1 MVSRNA
7 CVCAPMVSSQW
18 PLLLRPPMQAQLPAL
33 LRDHVTASDARS
45 MNSMLAGKVLADA
58 VQRHSQRI
66 VDQFAAEIKAGRD
79 HPALVTLRREDFGI
93 VPPGAEGAGGR
104 DNDMPHTVLK
114 DLDLVI
120 GLRKV
125 KQHIRAL
132 HATTLVNS
140 ARRAV
145 GLGLGSKQ
153 ASKSLHMVF
162 KVNAVKHSH
171 TEPRFN
177 QHAVAAQGNP
187 GTGKSTMAK
196 IIGACRRAI
205 VAVGGQCM
213 TCLTLQLNLYA
224 VLTARLLKG
233 MGLLKHGQVRRVLQ
247 NAA

>member
-1 MVSRNA
+1 
-7 CVCAPMVSSQW
+7 
-18 PLLLRPPMQAQLPAL
+18 
-33 LRDHVTASDARS
+33 

-66 VDQFAAEIKAGRD
+66 VEQFAAEIKAGRD

-162 KVNAVKHSH
+162 KVHAAKHSH
-171 TEPRFN
+171 T
-177 QHAVAAQGNP
+177 
-187 GTGKSTMAK
+187 
-196 IIGACRRAI
+196 
-205 VAVGGQCM
+205 
-213 TCLTLQLNLYA
+213 
-224 VLTARLLKG
+224 
-233 MGLLKHGQVRRVLQ
+233 
-247 NAA
+247 